1 MKINVEYLSP
11 RLIKVRDFVD
21 CKRVADIGCDH
32 GKLVEDLFRQKMIDY
47 AFVSDISKPSVNKAV
62 ELLTKN
68 NRNFDYAVGDGLEKI
83 EGKHNIEQV
92 IISGMGG
99 LEIIKILENNH
110 LNISK
115 FVLQP
120 QNNEIKLKMWLA
132 ENNFEILNDLIVKDK
147 HIYYN
152 VIKVQSAKK
161 VKKQKLFDLKF
172 GKDNFNG
179 NEDFYKY
186 LVFSKSQLE
195 KRLFAM
201 PRNKQKE
208 VKKELKFINKAVKKW
223 EKINENNFT
232 ISKTRYGI
240 EKNSTIN

>member
-1 MKINVEYLSP
+1 
-11 RLIKVRDFVD
+11 
-21 CKRVADIGCDH
+21 
-32 GKLVEDLFRQKMIDY
+32 
-47 AFVSDISKPSVNKAV
+47 
-62 ELLTKN
+62 
-68 NRNFDYAVGDGLEKI
+68 
-83 EGKHNIEQV
+83 
-92 IISGMGG
+92 
-99 LEIIKILENNH
+99 
-110 LNISK
+110 
-115 FVLQP
+115 
-120 QNNEIKLKMWLA
+120 MWLA

-152 VIKVQSAKK
+152 VIKVQSVKK